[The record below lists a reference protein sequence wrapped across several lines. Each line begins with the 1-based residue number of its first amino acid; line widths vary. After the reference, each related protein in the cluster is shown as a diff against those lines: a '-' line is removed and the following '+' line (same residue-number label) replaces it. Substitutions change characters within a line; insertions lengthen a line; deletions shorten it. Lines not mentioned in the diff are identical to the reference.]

1 MSAEVGH
8 SSEPTWEQDI
18 KPMFRE
24 WDREEMLYL
33 FDLWSYQEVRE
44 NAEGIYNRVA
54 DGTMPCDAPWPQER
68 IDLFGAWVAAGSPK

>member
-1 MSAEVGH
+1 MSAEIGR
-8 SSEPTWEQDI
+8 SWLPTWEQDI

-68 IDLFGAWVAAGSPK
+68 IDLFGAWVSAGSPK